1 MITARKPKV
10 KSSSNSSKSKGAGRG
25 KRIYH
30 HIPSASANSLRGT
43 LYDLQHWE
51 ELPPAVNGES
61 PSTVLKYA
69 LTRDGRQM
77 YLLYFICVV
86 VVVILI
92 IIFLLKL
99 ARTLTPNQ
107 PQAMYVVTPPQ
118 PTPWLRKL

>member
-1 MITARKPKV
+1 MMTARKSKV
-10 KSSSNSSKSKGAGRG
+10 KSSNNKSAERG

-30 HIPSASANSLRGT
+30 HIPVAAANSLRGT

-61 PSTVLKYA
+61 PGTVFNYA
-69 LTRDGRQM
+69 ITRDGRQM

-86 VVVILI
+86 VVVVLL